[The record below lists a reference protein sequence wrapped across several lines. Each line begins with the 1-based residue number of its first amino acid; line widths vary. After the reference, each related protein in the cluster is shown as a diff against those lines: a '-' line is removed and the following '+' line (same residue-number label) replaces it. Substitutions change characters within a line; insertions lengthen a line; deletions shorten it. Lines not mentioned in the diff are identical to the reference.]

1 MDNIGVVPVA
11 VQAASLDAAQVN
23 SGEIFTALWKKRG
36 TTLDEPINNLV
47 VAIYRNPELVN
58 KINDAFRVANDT
70 NVNSAIDVLKDAMT
84 KIIPKSGGK
93 KRRKSKKR
101 NNYKKRRTTKYR

>member
-11 VQAASLDAAQVN
+11 VQAASLVAPQVN
-23 SGEIFTALWKKRG
+23 RGENFTALWQNRG
-36 TTLDEPINNLV
+36 TSLDEPINNLV

-70 NVNSAIDVLKDAMT
+70 NVNSAIDVLKNKMSE
-84 KIIPKSGGK
+84 IVKSGGK